1 MLFLILARSSRHAFD
16 HLDDNRRQIPREARG
31 RLHPPCRPDD
41 RLPVRRQDQPRT
53 GIGDLD
59 PVAAGIPRLLKWQA
73 GTPQPGA
80 AGIGKSIPNRDR
92 QSRRK
97 RRPANSLF
105 LSGQTRRTEAP
116 SAGCGTNLQHLSPS
130 YCPRRLNRLCSDR
143 RHSGGHR
150 TQFVTD
156 RVQLS

>member
-1 MLFLILARSSRHAFD
+1 MLFLILARPSRHIFD
-16 HLDDNRRQIPREARG
+16 RLDDSRRQILREASR
-31 RLHPPCRPDD
+31 RRHPPCGPDD
-41 RLPVRRQDQPRT
+41 RLSSAAPGSART
-53 GIGDLD
+53 GIGDPD
-59 PVAAGIPRLLKWQA
+59 PIAAGIPRLLKWPA

-80 AGIGKSIPNRDR
+80 AGIGKSIPNCDS

-130 YCPRRLNRLCSDR
+130 YCPRRLNRLCSDK

-150 TQFVTD
+150 AQFVTD